1 MSTNPS
7 PPGDHINAVVTG
19 PVQGAVAIG
28 KDISQQQEVGSMDLA
43 LSDAEKT
50 ELRTLFASLR
60 QQMSAVVPVSE
71 RRAALERVDELEEAL
86 VADRPDLT
94 TIEYIR
100 QWFARKLPAAAG
112 LVASVLVHPLVGR
125 IVERAGD
132 KLANSIV

>member
-28 KDISQQQEVGSMDLA
+28 KDISQQQQVGSMDLA

-60 QQMSAVVPVSE
+60 QQCRPSCQCQSV
-71 RRAALERVDELEEAL
+71 ALRWSGWTSSKRLSWRTAL
-86 VADRPDLT
+86 T
-94 TIEYIR
+94 
-100 QWFARKLPAAAG
+100 
-112 LVASVLVHPLVGR
+112 
-125 IVERAGD
+125 
-132 KLANSIV
+132 